1 MGQDFRFR
9 DLGWRAKATYIAHA
23 FKAAAKQHHREMA
36 PVLRRFIGEDAIVF
50 DIGGHSGQFA
60 KLFAKI
66 ARRGRVYTFE
76 PSAYALSILGLG
88 VRASGLGNIT
98 VVPVGLGDAPGTHT
112 LTTPLKERG
121 SRGYGLAHLGVGG
134 DMGRSTVTQE
144 VRITT
149 IDAFAAEEGVERLDF
164 IKADVEGWELRM
176 LLGGARTIGRTRP
189 VLMIELEAT
198 HLPRAGDTL
207 EGAWDTLLSWGYKPW
222 LWLGGEELESIP
234 GPRSGDAFWL
244 PE

>member
-23 FKAAAKQHHREMA
+23 FKAAAKQHHQDMA
-36 PVLRRFIGEDAIVF
+36 PVLRRFIGEDAIVL
-50 DIGGHSGQFA
+50 DIGGHAGQFA

-66 ARRGRVYTFE
+66 AQQGRVYTFE
-76 PSAYALSILGLG
+76 PSAYALSILRLG

-98 VVPVGLGDAPGTHT
+98 VVPDGLGNAPGTHT

-121 SRGYGLAHLGVGG
+121 SRRYGLAHLGAGG
-134 DMGRSTVTQE
+134 DSGRAATQE
-144 VRITT
+144 VRLTT
-149 IDAFAAEEGVERLDF
+149 IDAFAAEEGLGRLDF

-176 LLGGARTIGRTRP
+176 LIGGARTIGRYRP
-189 VLMIELEAT
+189 TLMIELDAT

-207 EGAWDTLLSWGYKPW
+207 EGAWDTLLSWDYKPW
-222 LWLGGEELESIP
+222 LWLGAEDLEPIP

-244 PE
+244 PD

>member
-1 MGQDFRFR
+1 MDNGFRFR
-9 DLGWRAKATYIAHA
+9 DLGWRAQVTYIAHA
-23 FKAAAKQHHREMA
+23 FKAAAKQHHRDMA
-36 PVLRRFIGEDAIVF
+36 PVLRRFIAEDAIVF
-50 DIGGHSGQFA
+50 DIGGHAGQFA

-66 ARRGRVYTFE
+66 AQQGRIYTFE
-76 PSAYALSILGLG
+76 PSPYALSILRLG

-98 VVPVGLGDAPGTHT
+98 VVPDGLGDAPGTHT
-112 LTTPLKERG
+112 LTTPLKGRG
-121 SRGYGLAHLGVGG
+121 SRRYGLAHFGAGG
-134 DMGRSTVTQE
+134 DSGRAVVAQE

-149 IDAFAAEEGVERLDF
+149 IDAFAAGEGMERLDF

-189 VLMIELEAT
+189 ALLIELEAT

-207 EGAWDTLLSWGYKPW
+207 EGAWDTLLSWGYRPW
-222 LWLGGEELESIP
+222 LWLGAEDLEPIP